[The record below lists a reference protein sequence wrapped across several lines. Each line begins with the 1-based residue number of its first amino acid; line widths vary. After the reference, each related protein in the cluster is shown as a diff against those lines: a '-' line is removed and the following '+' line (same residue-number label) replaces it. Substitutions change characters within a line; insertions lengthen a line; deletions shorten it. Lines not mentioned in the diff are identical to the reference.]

1 MEGEGNKNVNSGSVS
16 AGRDSI
22 FGDQHTHN
30 YSHADDLI
38 LRIQKYLDMPDIGLH
53 FRKLFLEWMDE
64 LKVTGNKHAP
74 EIRHKFTQE
83 EGKLLEVA
91 RSKNHKLKIWLDR
104 YEQKEHFIK
113 CLKQF
118 GKYKQCGAFVFCIVG
133 NSENDGIEDA
143 TEMLQLHYFNKAAV
157 DGENVK
163 EKRINDSVS
172 IKTKEDA
179 QSAYEDILRELL
191 NLDLF
196 SELDD
201 FMEALQNKKVV
212 TRCKIRSW
220 EEEGL
225 SEFFNMWLQNISRE
239 HPYHFVLLFEFSDDD
254 FEKLQQII
262 DTKFCN
268 TLVAV
273 LPKLD
278 KVIANDVHDFFA
290 TPIKLENQDLSYD
303 TIFDRNSLTSKDT
316 PLYYR
321 EAINKLQ
328 LK

>member
-1 MEGEGNKNVNSGSVS
+1 MIHETYHKANLGDIYDIDGNVHIGDNVIEDNTHLLIKVIQNHLDNPHLS
-16 AGRDSI
+16 ADYRKKFQDWV
-22 FGDQHTHN
+22 N
-30 YSHADDLI
+30 I
-38 LRIQKYLDMPDIGLH
+38 LLKPNGANFAKKI
-53 FRKLFLEWMDE
+53 LFDFTNEE
-64 LKVTGNKHAP
+64 AVLKK
-74 EIRHKFTQE
+74 
-83 EGKLLEVA
+83 VA
-91 RSKNHKLKIWLDR
+91 KEKNHKLKIWLDR

-113 CLKQF
+113 SLKQF
-118 GKYKQCGAFVFCIVG
+118 GKYKQCGAFVFCVVG

-157 DGENVK
+157 SSENVK
-163 EKRINDSVS
+163 EKRINESVS

-196 SELDD
+196 SDLDD

-254 FEKLQQII
+254 FERLQQII

-278 KVIANDVHDFFA
+278 KVIAKDVNDFYA

>member
-1 MEGEGNKNVNSGSVS
+1 MNKP
-16 AGRDSI
+16 
-22 FGDQHTHN
+22 
-30 YSHADDLI
+30 DLEP
-38 LRIQKYLDMPDIGLH
+38 RFH
-53 FRKLFLEWMDE
+53 KLFSEWVDE
-64 LKVTGNKHAP
+64 LKTPKGIQDVAV
-74 EIRHKFTQE
+74 IRHKFTLE
-83 EGKLLEVA
+83 EGKLLDVA
-91 RSKNHKLKIWLDR
+91 KTKNDKLKIWLDR

-113 CLKQF
+113 SLKQF
-118 GKYKQCGAFVFCIVG
+118 GKHKQCGAFVFCVVG

-157 DGENVK
+157 SSENVK

-220 EEEGL
+220 EEDGL

-239 HPYHFVLLFEFSDDD
+239 HPYHFVLLLEFSDDD
-254 FEKLQQII
+254 FERLQQII
-262 DTKFCN
+262 DSKFCN

-278 KVIANDVHDFFA
+278 KVIAKDVHDFFA
-290 TPIKLENQDLSYD
+290 TPLKLENQDLSYD

-316 PLYYR
+316 PLFYR